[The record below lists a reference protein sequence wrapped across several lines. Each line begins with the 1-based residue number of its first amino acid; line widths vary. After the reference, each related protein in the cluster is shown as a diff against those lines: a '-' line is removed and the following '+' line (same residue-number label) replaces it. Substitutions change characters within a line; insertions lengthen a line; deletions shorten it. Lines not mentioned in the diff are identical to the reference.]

1 MEINGAERFHVIVDR
16 LFIRRVRVFADARS
30 DDAAKRFDAAQIPDK
45 FLNAGIVEAHP
56 INERFFFDEPEET
69 RLGISRLRA
78 RRDRS
83 GFDVAE
89 SNRAKRVNRGAG
101 LVHARSEA
109 DGVWKGQAHAFN
121 RLVQLRRN
129 RKLRGELAKLVSPAH
144 TRQRKPVRVFRA
156 EFKEQLFGDGIK
168 PVGHGRQLGWICSWG
183 NQIMGKIGRMIRL
196 RAQWASFFVASALGV
211 VSAHG
216 SDSHK
221 PLTLGIDLPK
231 EWSAEQRLYTRG
243 DVGLNDQQLRD
254 LEKWLDAN
262 GPNWIVLICENAR
275 SEHFRFE
282 GKSYS
287 RLDAVE
293 AAVNK
298 ATREGEFGKLVDE
311 RSNETNG
318 AVFIIFLQE
327 RKFSYAGGDV
337 HERRGLGSD
346 DWAGNLDRPAFN
358 AMRNGGRVVDAVKG
372 TVNEVNNRLTR
383 QFNLDQKRRLEAIRE
398 AEALQEDTQQLLDEA
413 QTMLE
418 TLDRQLTQ
426 FRASNPSITGD
437 LADPG
442 ITNLGQQLV
451 IARRDF
457 ERGDFK
463 TAKRVAQRVRDFCRG
478 HHASVRNHQAA
489 SATIAQLEKS
499 VARLDPNVTPWVRVY
514 IDNAAE
520 HLERARDKHAAGD
533 PEFETNLQEVR
544 NSIEISELEIRQ
556 TLQRQIRE
564 ISRREERARE
574 IRLFVIIAAICV
586 IIAVSVILFAL
597 NRARAELKRRATEFY
612 DNWKRGQTEQTKG
625 LFELLDRAS
634 MIVGNAANLKLRGY
648 TGDTLKLSQNA
659 IEDVDELFIMSA
671 SVERVLEEA
680 RLLLTPKYGFQRL
693 FNCFSRSR
701 YRRALS
707 LLESEPIRFR
717 PEDGIEPI
725 MREEAGEEERPLG
738 GIEKHEPFEMS
749 FKTLIEACNKHADR
763 ARQSLDI
770 LEESWATVSERI
782 KQLDQDI
789 RQVRE
794 EEQELINEGD
804 LDGFLQLPVLF
815 EQLLPRAFA
824 AFREARK
831 LATTDPVGAIRRPI
845 KLAER
850 QLRDAKRLT
859 GVLLQVRNE
868 QVDEMREGAQV
879 LEQHGRRTEWID
891 ERLGVITE
899 HADAVGE
906 LAAESDVE
914 NEISEVEAQFC
925 ELGEQILISAEL
937 TERARNVEA
946 ERIKAET
953 RAVSAAR
960 RSLAS
965 GLKLKVED
973 ILREDERNPDD
984 RIAEAKRQLEA
995 AEIELDRGG
1004 VFAAESALDL
1014 VDRLMNE
1021 VSDLLAATQHSFDE
1035 HVELAKKRRAENE
1048 ELVAAT
1054 PAREEQMKSLQT
1066 RYQSSALLINRKE
1079 SNSTIEDN
1087 LADSE
1092 RLLGE
1097 ARDETKTADKDR
1109 KAARLLDAADRLAK
1123 AGDLQH
1129 QSRQLLEEIDKHA
1142 EALRHAETHNRDRLT
1157 ELKNL
1162 IEELH
1167 DNAKDKRTMEPTRRE
1182 YAEAAAGVAEVR
1194 DANAEAFRDP
1204 FEIADQL
1211 LDLTTI
1217 LDKVEQRIEND
1228 WKLHAELLHSLEAAK
1243 AQLTAANQARRQAAT
1258 DEIPDSPEI
1267 TALTDETGGLGRALH
1282 QLTTKSADPHS
1293 DWQILDAEADRIAAE
1308 AARAAAELRGEL
1320 EKAQATVRAISL
1332 AAAVSRQAANW
1343 RGSYGVSIV
1352 GSPGANA
1359 LSTARGLLVTGGYL
1373 NARRWAEEA
1382 GKLAQQAIHAA
1393 EAEVASRRAAEEERR
1408 RRERARRR
1416 RAQMRRQRSSFS
1428 SRSSF
1433 GSSRSSSFGGSSRS
1447 SSRSSGGSGMGRS
1460 GW

>member
-1 MEINGAERFHVIVDR
+1 
-16 LFIRRVRVFADARS
+16 
-30 DDAAKRFDAAQIPDK
+30 
-45 FLNAGIVEAHP
+45 
-56 INERFFFDEPEET
+56 
-69 RLGISRLRA
+69 
-78 RRDRS
+78 
-83 GFDVAE
+83 
-89 SNRAKRVNRGAG
+89 
-101 LVHARSEA
+101 
-109 DGVWKGQAHAFN
+109 
-121 RLVQLRRN
+121 
-129 RKLRGELAKLVSPAH
+129 
-144 TRQRKPVRVFRA
+144 
-156 EFKEQLFGDGIK
+156 
-168 PVGHGRQLGWICSWG
+168 
-183 NQIMGKIGRMIRL
+183 MIRL
-196 RAQWASFFVASALGV
+196 RARWASFLVASALGA
-211 VSAHG
+211 VSAFG

-221 PLTLGIDLPK
+221 PLTLGVDLPK
-231 EWSAEQRLYTRG
+231 EWGADQRLYTRG

-275 SEHFRFE
+275 SEHFRFN
-282 GKSYS
+282 GQSYTK
-287 RLDAVE
+287 LDAVE
-293 AAVNK
+293 AAADK

-318 AVFIIFLQE
+318 AIFIIFLQE

-337 HERRGLGSD
+337 HERRGLGRG

-372 TVNEVNNRLTR
+372 TVNEVNTRLTR
-383 QFNLDQKRRLEAIRE
+383 QFNLEQRRRLEAIRE
-398 AEALQEDTQQLLDEA
+398 AEALQEDSQQLLEEA
-413 QTMLE
+413 QEMLD

-426 FRASNPSITGD
+426 FRASNPTITGD

-457 ERGDFK
+457 ERGDLK
-463 TAKRVAQRVRDFCRG
+463 TAKRVAQRVLDFCRG
-478 HHASVRNHQAA
+478 HHASVRKHQEAR
-489 SATIAQLEKS
+489 ATIAELEKS
-499 VARLDPNVTPWVRVY
+499 VARLDPNISPWVRVY

-520 HLERARDKHAAGD
+520 HLELARDKHAAGD
-533 PEFETNLQEVR
+533 PGFEKEIQEVR
-544 NSIEISELEIRQ
+544 YSVEVSEEEIRN
-556 TLQRQIRE
+556 TLQEQIRE
-564 ISRREERARE
+564 ISQREARARE
-574 IRLFVIIAAICV
+574 MLLFVIIAALCV
-586 IIAVSVILFAL
+586 FVAISVILFAL
-597 NRARAELKRRATEFY
+597 NRSRAELKQRATEFY
-612 DNWKRGQTEQTKG
+612 ENWKRGQAEQTKG

-671 SVERVLEEA
+671 SVERVLGEA
-680 RLLLTPKYGFQRL
+680 GLLLTPKYGFQRL

-701 YRRALS
+701 YRQALS
-707 LLESEPIRFR
+707 LLESEPIRFK

-738 GIEKHEPFEMS
+738 SIEVHKPFEMS

-770 LEESWATVSERI
+770 LEESWATVSDRI

-789 RQVRE
+789 RQVGD
-794 EEQELINEGD
+794 EEQELVHEGD

-824 AFREARK
+824 ALREARK

-845 KLAER
+845 KLADR

-859 GVLLQVRNE
+859 SVLLQVRNE
-868 QVDEMREGAQV
+868 QVDEMREGAQI

-891 ERLGVITE
+891 ERLATITS

-906 LAAESDVE
+906 LAAEADVQS
-914 NEISEVEAQFC
+914 EIGEVEAAFR
-925 ELGEQILISAEL
+925 ELGEQILTSAEL
-937 TERARNVEA
+937 TERARNDSA

-953 RAVSAAR
+953 RAVSTAR
-960 RSLAS
+960 RTLAS

-973 ILREDERNPDD
+973 ILREEGLNPDD
-984 RIAEAKRQLEA
+984 RIVEAKRQLEA

-1004 VFAAESALDL
+1004 VLAAVSALDL
-1014 VDRLMNE
+1014 VDRLMEE
-1021 VSDLLAATQHSFDE
+1021 VGNLLNATQHSFDE

-1048 ELVAAT
+1048 ELVAAS
-1054 PAREEQMKSLQT
+1054 PPRAEQMKSLQA
-1066 RYQSSALLINRKE
+1066 RYQSSALCTSREE
-1079 SNSTIEDN
+1079 SETTIEDN

-1092 RLLGE
+1092 KLLVE
-1097 ARDETKTADKDR
+1097 ASAETKAADKDR
-1109 KAARLLDAADRLAK
+1109 KSARLLAAADRLAR

-1129 QSRQLLEEIDKHA
+1129 EARQLLEEIDKHS
-1142 EALRHAETHNRDRLT
+1142 EDLRHAETQNRERLT
-1157 ELKNL
+1157 ELKAL

-1167 DNAKDKRTMEPTRRE
+1167 DGAKDRRTMEPTRRE
-1182 YAEAAAGVAEVR
+1182 YAEAAAGVAEVN
-1194 DANAEAFRDP
+1194 DANAAAFRDP

-1211 LDLTTI
+1211 GDLTMI
-1217 LDKVEQRIEND
+1217 LDKTGQRIEND
-1228 WKLHAELLHSLEAAK
+1228 WKLHAELIQSIEAAK

-1267 TALTDETGGLGRALH
+1267 TALTDETSGLGRALH
-1282 QLTTKSADPHS
+1282 QLATKSAEPHA
-1293 DWQILDAEADRIAAE
+1293 DWQVLDAEADRIAAD

-1332 AAAVSRQAANW
+1332 AAALARQATTW
-1343 RGSYGVSIV
+1343 SGSYGVSIV

-1359 LSTARGLLVTGGYL
+1359 LSTARGLLVTGSYL

-1382 GKLAQQAIHAA
+1382 GKLAQNAIRAA
-1393 EAEVASRRAAEEERR
+1393 ESEVASRRAAEEERR

-1416 RAQMRRQRSSFS
+1416 RQRRMRQRSSFS

-1433 GSSRSSSFGGSSRS
+1433 GSSRSRSFGGSSRS